1 MIGSLLAT
9 AARLVSG
16 AQVCWRGCRPETR
29 RRIYF
34 ANHTSHL
41 DFLVIWAAL
50 PAAVRARTRPVAA
63 YDYWARGRLRRWL
76 AERVFGAV
84 LVERHRREGPN
95 DALARMLAMLDAGCS
110 LILFPEGTRGRG
122 DGIAP
127 FRSGLYNLGR
137 LRPDVELVP
146 VYLEN
151 LGRVLPKGEFLP
163 VPLRSRV
170 VFGPP
175 LRVADGEMRE
185 EFLERAR
192 VAVWE
197 LAER

>member
-1 MIGSLLAT
+1 MIGSVLAT
-9 AARLVSG
+9 MARLVSG
-16 AQVCWRGCRPETR
+16 AQVCWAGCRPTTR

-50 PAAVRARTRPVAA
+50 PAAARARTRPVAA
-63 YDYWARGRLRRWL
+63 HDYWARGRLRRLL
-76 AERVFGAV
+76 AERVFRAI
-84 LVERHRREGPN
+84 LVERRREGPN
-95 DALARMLAMLDAGCS
+95 DALDRMLAALDEGCS

-122 DGIAP
+122 DGTAP

-137 LRPDVELVP
+137 LRPEVELVP

-175 LRVADGEMRE
+175 LRVEDGETRE
-185 EFLERAR
+185 GFLERAR
-192 VAVWE
+192 NAVQR
-197 LAER
+197 LADP